1 MTAKALL
8 SALGLWT
15 RQPKAMLF
23 LNLAWAVVAYAGI
36 GSAAKLLNLAAP
48 TGLTQIV
55 AIALLLTVWL
65 AFSWMLRAIA
75 QMDRGQRFSVSA
87 ARTWWKDAWAPRL
100 VFALAWI
107 EASLVLGS
115 YLLRSDLA
123 GLPKPFF
130 GLGVA
135 AWVWWTLGALLSAGL
150 DAPLD
155 QPPWAAQK
163 SGLLAAVAFLPTSLA
178 LAAVT
183 IYVSGPVAIL
193 ADRAQWWSRLFWIP
207 LIAAPVFTPSFYAAY
222 VYFLAQG
229 IKDKAQ
235 GRQPLEGAPTIKEI
249 MRPWR

>member
-1 MTAKALL
+1 MTGRALL

-15 RQPKAMLF
+15 RQPKAMLL
-23 LNLAWAVVAYAGI
+23 LNLAWAAVAYAGI
-36 GSAAKLLNLAAP
+36 GSAAKLLNAP
-48 TGLTQIV
+48 APNGLTRLL
-55 AIALLLTVWL
+55 AIALLLAVWM

-75 QMDRGQRFSVSA
+75 QMDRGRRFHAGA
-87 ARTWWKDAWAPRL
+87 AWLWLKDAWAPRL

-115 YLLRSDLA
+115 LLLRNDWA
-123 GLPKPFF
+123 GLPKAAF

-135 AWVWWTLGALLSAGL
+135 AWAWWTLGALLSAGL
-150 DAPLD
+150 DAPLE
-155 QPPWAAQK
+155 QPAWAAQK

-178 LAAVT
+178 LAALT
-183 IYVSGPVAIL
+183 IYLGGPVAIL
-193 ADRAQWWSRLFWIP
+193 ADRGHWWARLFWIP

>member
-15 RQPKAMLF
+15 RQPKAMLL
-23 LNLAWAVVAYAGI
+23 LNLAWAAVAYAGI
-36 GSAAKLLNLAAP
+36 GAGAKILGTSTPNA
-48 TGLTQIV
+48 LTQIT
-55 AIALLLTVWL
+55 AIALLLIVWL
-65 AFSWMLRAIA
+65 AFCWMLRAIA
-75 QMDRGQRFSVSA
+75 QMDRGQRFDAAA
-87 ARTWWKDAWAPRL
+87 ARLWLRDAWAPRF
-100 VFALAWI
+100 VFGLAWI
-107 EASLVLGS
+107 EASLVLGGL
-115 YLLRSDLA
+115 LLRSDRA
-123 GLPKPFF
+123 GLPRAFF

-135 AWVWWTLGALLSAGL
+135 AWAWWTLGALLSAGL
-150 DAPLD
+150 DAPLE

-183 IYVSGPVAIL
+183 VYMGGPVAIL
-193 ADRAQWWSRLFWIP
+193 AERSQWWSRIFWIP

-222 VYFLAQG
+222 VYYLAQG